1 MFEGDEMPVKKE
13 NYTFSTDEVVE
24 KVKKLVHEGNIR
36 HVRVLQKGKVILDL
50 PLTVGAPVAFI
61 GIIWLPFIAAI
72 GALGALVTECTVE
85 VEKVVPEETAENK
98 K

>member
-1 MFEGDEMPVKKE
+1 MLEGDEMPVKQEK
-13 NYTFSTDEVVE
+13 YSFSSDEVVQ
-24 KVKKLVHEGNIR
+24 KVKQLVHEGNIR

-50 PLTVGAPVAFI
+50 PLTVGAPAAVI

-85 VEKVVPEETAENK
+85 VEKVVPEETSGK
-98 K
+98 KE

>member
-1 MFEGDEMPVKKE
+1 MAARKE
-13 NYTFSTDEVVE
+13 KYNISSNEVVQ
-24 KVKKLVHEGNIR
+24 KVKQLVHEGNIR

-50 PLTVGAPVAFI
+50 PLTVGAPAAVI

-85 VEKVVPEETAENK
+85 VEKIVPEETAEM
-98 K
+98 